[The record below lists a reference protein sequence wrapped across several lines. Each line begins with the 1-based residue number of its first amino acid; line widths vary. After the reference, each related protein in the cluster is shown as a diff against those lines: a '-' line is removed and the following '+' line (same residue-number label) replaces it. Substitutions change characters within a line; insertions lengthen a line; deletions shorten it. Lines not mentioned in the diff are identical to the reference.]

1 MYITYYSYQGL
12 VAGYVGQTAIKTRN
26 KIIEALGGVL
36 FIDEAYTLAKS
47 DDADNGNDFGQ
58 EAIDTLVKAMD
69 EFKGQFSV
77 VVAGYRSK
85 MEAFE
90 ASNVGLARRFGD
102 NHIHIDDYTPTEM
115 HVLPIKYVWE
125 RIITNQNNSQQ
136 GE

>member
-1 MYITYYSYQGL
+1 MLQLFILTGNPGTGKTTIAKLIGQLFYEMGYLSSGHVVETDRQGL

-77 VVAGYRSK
+77 VAGYRSK

-90 ASNVGLARRFGD
+90 ASNVGLAAFA
-102 NHIHIDDYTPTEM
+102 I
-115 HVLPIKYVWE
+115 
-125 RIITNQNNSQQ
+125 
-136 GE
+136 

>member
-1 MYITYYSYQGL
+1 MGYLSSGHVVETDRQGL

-69 EFKGQFSV
+69 EFKGQ
-77 VVAGYRSK
+77 G
-85 MEAFE
+85 
-90 ASNVGLARRFGD
+90 
-102 NHIHIDDYTPTEM
+102 
-115 HVLPIKYVWE
+115 
-125 RIITNQNNSQQ
+125 SQM
-136 GE
+136 